1 MALDNEKQ
9 FVDRWLDAAMEEYG
23 RTEADTALE
32 QRVLHRMQATPSPGQ
47 SVLCQRRLV
56 FATVA
61 AVVLVVAGVIIS
73 KPHFGTQKT
82 AHRTSRN
89 PIATA
94 TVAIIPKTSLQ
105 PSTNASKNAPRKIH
119 HHAAS
124 EAKTQAW
131 PAQFPTPRPLTKQE
145 KLLAE
150 YVRERPQEAKLIVRA
165 QEEMSRLDMLAF
177 ERPKP
182 EQQAPHSEP

>member
-9 FVDRWLDAAMEEYG
+9 FVDRWLDAAMKEYG
-23 RTEADTALE
+23 NVEADSALE
-32 QRVLHRMQATPSPGQ
+32 HQVLRCLHAAPSLGRSLSWQ
-47 SVLCQRRLV
+47 LRLV
-56 FATVA
+56 FATSA
-61 AVVLVVAGVIIS
+61 AVVLVIAGVIIG

-82 AHRTSRN
+82 AHHTSRN
-89 PIATA
+89 PIVTA
-94 TVAIIPKTSLQ
+94 TIAIIPKTSLQ
-105 PSTNASKNAPRKIH
+105 PSTNTSKNAPRKIH

-124 EAKTQAW
+124 EARAQAW
-131 PAQFPTPRPLTKQE
+131 PAQFPTPRPLTEQE